1 MCSFLYFFLFWIPCR
16 IPHCIT
22 LNYDFSLG
30 FSELWEFLDF
40 PWFFY
45 DPNNFEEF
53 WSGRMSHKQKLH
65 DIFPMIRL
73 GLGFSDASV
82 GIESACDVGDG
93 SLIPRS
99 GRSHGGGNGNPVQY
113 SCLKKPMDRGTWRA
127 IVQRV
132 TESRTQLSN
141 YAETA
146 IMSWGKKDEG
156 WNKGSFSLNCI
167 ND

>member
-73 GLGFSDASV
+73 VLSFSDASV

-113 SCLKKPMDRGTWRA
+113 SCLKNPMDRGAWQST
-127 IVQRV
+127 VNGV
-132 TESRTQLSN
+132 TKSWIRLSEWARTHMLI
-141 YAETA
+141 AT
-146 IMSWGKKDEG
+146 DVP
-156 WNKGSFSLNCI
+156 
-167 ND
+167 

>member
-1 MCSFLYFFLFWIPCR
+1 
-16 IPHCIT
+16 
-22 LNYDFSLG
+22 
-30 FSELWEFLDF
+30 
-40 PWFFY
+40 
-45 DPNNFEEF
+45 
-53 WSGRMSHKQKLH
+53 MSRKQKLH

-113 SCLKKPMDRGTWRA
+113 SCLKNPMDRGTWRA

-132 TESRTQLSN
+132 TESQTQLSN
-141 YAETA
+141 FHF
-146 IMSWGKKDEG
+146 SKKL
-156 WNKGSFSLNCI
+156 KQTSIFFSLLI
-167 ND
+167 FFYRLPLLMVSEQ